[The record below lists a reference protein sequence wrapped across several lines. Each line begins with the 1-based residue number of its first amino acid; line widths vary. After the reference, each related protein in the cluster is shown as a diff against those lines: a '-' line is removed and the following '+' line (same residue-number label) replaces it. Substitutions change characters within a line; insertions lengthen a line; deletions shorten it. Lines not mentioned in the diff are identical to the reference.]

1 MDAIINWW
9 SNLPRSIQI
18 SLMLAVGVFT
28 PVVSIVFG
36 IFFNGIGAMFS
47 LLGLVLGLLN
57 WKGVLFFIIVGM
69 FFAGKAAINF
79 IENYEVDD
87 EETEDDTS
95 WDPFR

>member
-1 MDAIINWW
+1 MDAIINYYR
-9 SNLPRSIQI
+9 NLPRTMQI
-18 SLMLAVGVFT
+18 TLWLAVGVFT
-28 PVVSIVFG
+28 PIVSIVFG

-57 WKGVLFFIIVGM
+57 WKGVLFFAIVGI

-79 IENYEVDD
+79 IENYEV
-87 EETEDDTS
+87 EEDVQEDNS

>member
-1 MDAIINWW
+1 MDTVINWFRG
-9 SNLPRSIQI
+9 LPRNIQI
-18 SLMLAVGVFT
+18 TLMLAVGVFT
-28 PVVSIVFG
+28 PIVSIAFTILFG
-36 IFFNGIGAMFS
+36 GISAMFS

-57 WKGVLFFIIVGM
+57 WKGVLFFAIVGI

>member
-9 SNLPRSIQI
+9 SNLPRNIQI

-57 WKGVLFFIIVGM
+57 WKGVLFFAIVGI

-87 EETEDDTS
+87 VEIEDNS